1 MCIVLLVAGG
11 EKYFNIIGKSRRKVM
26 SVSAILF
33 LIFVFL
39 KQLYIF
45 PSGGL
50 GVGDAVL
57 AAAFLSALIH
67 RLKKGRHGLLYRED
81 YFFYAFLAGVF
92 LVNGWYYMLSPHNDF
107 IRNTAYW
114 FYGCME

>member
-1 MCIVLLVAGG
+1 
-11 EKYFNIIGKSRRKVM
+11 M

-39 KQLYIF
+39 KPLYLF

-57 AAAFLSALIH
+57 AAAFLSALIR
-67 RLKKGRHGLLYRED
+67 RLKKGRRGLLYRED

-92 LVNGWYYMLSPHNDF
+92 FGEWLVLYFISPQRFH
-107 IRNTAYW
+107 T
-114 FYGCME
+114 

>member
-1 MCIVLLVAGG
+1 
-11 EKYFNIIGKSRRKVM
+11 M

-39 KQLYIF
+39 KPLYLF

-57 AAAFLSALIH
+57 AAAFLSAMI
-67 RLKKGRHGLLYRED
+67 RRFKKAAWTFIQGGLLFLCIFSMCISGEWLVL
-81 YFFYAFLAGVF
+81 YFV
-92 LVNGWYYMLSPHNDF
+92 SS
-107 IRNTAYW
+107 
-114 FYGCME
+114 

>member
-1 MCIVLLVAGG
+1 
-11 EKYFNIIGKSRRKVM
+11 M

-39 KQLYIF
+39 KPLYLF

-57 AAAFLSALIH
+57 AAAFLSALIR
-67 RLKKGRHGLLYRED
+67 RLKKGGVDFYTGRITFLCVFSRCIFGEWLVLY
-81 YFFYAFLAGVF
+81 FI
-92 LVNGWYYMLSPHNDF
+92 SPQRFH
-107 IRNTAYW
+107 T
-114 FYGCME
+114 

>member
-39 KQLYIF
+39 KPLYLF

-57 AAAFLSALIH
+57 AAAFLSAMI
-67 RLKKGRHGLLYRED
+67 RRFKKSGMDFYTGRIT
-81 YFFYAFLAGVF
+81 FFMHF
-92 LVNGWYYMLSPHNDF
+92 
-107 IRNTAYW
+107 
-114 FYGCME
+114 